1 LLARVLPDWP
11 VTCYSHG
18 MFKRMANCI
27 WAFDAEWVP
36 DPEAG
41 RLLYALP
48 DTMHDREV
56 IAAMWQQA
64 GATEAEPQ
72 PFLKLALCRVVSI
85 AAVMRRVRD
94 GGRVQLELLSLP
106 KANTPDISEAAIL
119 STFLQ
124 AIGTHTPQLVGYN
137 SHRADLKIMIQR
149 GIIHGLHMP
158 AFCRRPEKPWEGV
171 DYFARYGEDHL
182 DLQALVS
189 SFGKGTPSLHE
200 LAVLSG
206 IPGKLDVAG
215 ANVAQMW
222 LDGDIRK
229 IVAYNETD
237 ALTTYLL
244 WLRVAHFIGLVT
256 TEQYGEEQALVRQ
269 LIADKVAQ
277 PDNAHLRAYLESWD
291 KLQARKETLH
301 SAGYAENHHA

>member
-1 LLARVLPDWP
+1 MN
-11 VTCYSHG
+11 CYSDG
-18 MFKRMANCI
+18 MFKRMADCI

-36 DPEAG
+36 DPDAG
-41 RLLYALP
+41 RLLYDLP
-48 DTMHDREV
+48 DTLSDAEV
-56 IAAMWQQA
+56 MAGMWKQA
-64 GATEAEPQ
+64 GASEAKPQ

-85 AAVMRRVRD
+85 AAVMRRVR
-94 GGRVQLELLSLP
+94 GERVQLELLSLP
-106 KANTPDISEAAIL
+106 KAGAVDTSEAEIL

-137 SHRADLKIMIQR
+137 SHSADLKIMIQR

-158 AFCRRPEKPWEGV
+158 AFCRRPDKPWEGV
-171 DYFARYGEDHL
+171 DYFARYSEDHL

-215 ANVAQMW
+215 DNVAQMW

-244 WLRVAHFIGLVT
+244 SLRVTHFAGLVT
-256 TEQYGEEQALVRQ
+256 TEQYAKEQALVRQ
-269 LIADKVAQ
+269 LITDKAAQ
-277 PDNAHLRAYLESWD
+277 PGNAHLEAYLEAWD
-291 KLQARKETLH
+291 RLQARRETKPDRA
-301 SAGYAENHHA
+301 SVSFCKSFRPI

>member
-1 LLARVLPDWP
+1 
-11 VTCYSHG
+11 
-18 MFKRMANCI
+18 MFKRMADCI
-27 WAFDAEWVP
+27 WAFDAEWAP
-36 DPEAG
+36 DPVAG

-48 DTMHDREV
+48 DTMSDREV
-56 IAAMWQQA
+56 MAAMWQQA
-64 GATEAEPQ
+64 GATDAEPQ

-106 KANTPDISEAAIL
+106 KAGASDTSEATIL
-119 STFLQ
+119 STFLD
-124 AIGTHTPQLVGYN
+124 AIGAHTPQLVGYN
-137 SHRADLKIMIQR
+137 SHSADLKIMIQR

-158 AFCRRPEKPWEGV
+158 DFCRRPGKPWEGV

-206 IPGKLDVAG
+206 IPGKLDVSG
-215 ANVAQMW
+215 NNVAQMW
-222 LDGDIRK
+222 LDGDLRK

-244 WLRVAHFIGLVT
+244 WLRMAHFAGLVT
-256 TEQYGEEQALVRQ
+256 TAQYGEEQALVRQ
-269 LIADKVAQ
+269 LITDKATQ
-277 PDNAHLRAYLESWD
+277 PNNAHLGAYLEAWDRLQTATGQVSWGERQRSAQRAD
-291 KLQARKETLH
+291 EDDTSAKEKR
-301 SAGYAENHHA
+301 G